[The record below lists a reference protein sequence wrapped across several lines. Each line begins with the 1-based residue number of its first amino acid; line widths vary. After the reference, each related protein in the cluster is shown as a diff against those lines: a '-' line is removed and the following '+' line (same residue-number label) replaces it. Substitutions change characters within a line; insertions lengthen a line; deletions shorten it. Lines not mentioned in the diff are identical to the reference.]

1 MKGKYAT
8 KAINR
13 AAATDNEVIAQ
24 LRLSLA
30 EVRQEK
36 TQLLVELNTAKAKL
50 SSEVHRLVAQSVS
63 NELESLAAERE
74 KLQSKTKA
82 DKREA
87 AELLMKFIADWIQ
100 RLEKRFGDDGALL
113 PSHLFGGSSANGYRA
128 PWDLISILELLDNKN
143 GGALLADLF
152 DEICHDDSY
161 KHRRNA
167 RRRSARRV
175 ASDMNLK
182 AGSLVKR
189 TEGLLMRLSNN
200 FEADLSVVNK

>member
-30 EVRQEK
+30 EVREEK

-74 KLQSKTKA
+74 KLLSKTKA

-87 AELLMKFIADWIQ
+87 AELLMKFIADWIE

-113 PSHLFGGSSANGYRA
+113 PSHLFGGDSSGYRA

-152 DEICHDDSY
+152 DEICDDDRY

-175 ASDMNLK
+175 ASDMNFK
-182 AGSLVKR
+182 AGLPVKQI
-189 TEGLLMRLSNN
+189 EKLLMRLSNN
-200 FEADLSVVNK
+200 FEADLNVVDK